1 MPMSFQAVEKQMK
14 ALKSLLI
21 KLPTTMALVSMIVFF
36 IIAICSNSIIPIRIM
51 HQSIS
56 LASQTP
62 LSFSVGLLLS
72 VLMGV
77 LALTRRKRGL
87 KSSGRKC
94 RLFFGCPLRY
104 LLPVF

>member
-1 MPMSFQAVEKQMK
+1 MSMSIQTAENRMK

-21 KLPTTMALVSMIVFF
+21 RLPTAMALVSMLVFF
-36 IIAICSNSIIPIRIM
+36 ILAICFNPMIPIRMM

-62 LSFSVGLLLS
+62 LSFSVWLLLS
-72 VLMGV
+72 ALMGI

-87 KSSGRKC
+87 KFSGEEM
-94 RLFFGCPLRY
+94 
-104 LLPVF
+104 

>member
-1 MPMSFQAVEKQMK
+1 MSMSIQTAENQMK

-21 KLPTTMALVSMIVFF
+21 KLPTATALGSMLVFF
-36 IIAICSNSIIPIRIM
+36 IIAICSNPIIPIRIM

-56 LASQTP
+56 LASQPP

-87 KSSGRKC
+87 KFSGKEM
-94 RLFFGCPLRY
+94 
-104 LLPVF
+104 

>member
-1 MPMSFQAVEKQMK
+1 MSMSIQTAENQMK

-21 KLPTTMALVSMIVFF
+21 KLPTAIALVSMIVFF
-36 IIAICSNSIIPIRIM
+36 IIAICFNPIIPIRIM

-62 LSFSVGLLLS
+62 LSFAVGLLLS
-72 VLMGV
+72 ALMGV

-87 KSSGRKC
+87 KFSGKEM
-94 RLFFGCPLRY
+94 
-104 LLPVF
+104 

>member
-1 MPMSFQAVEKQMK
+1 MPMSFQAVENQMK

-36 IIAICSNSIIPIRIM
+36 IIAICSNPIIPIRIM

-56 LASQTP
+56 LASQTF

-87 KSSGRKC
+87 KFSGKEM
-94 RLFFGCPLRY
+94 
-104 LLPVF
+104 

>member
-1 MPMSFQAVEKQMK
+1 MPMSIQTAKNRMK

-21 KLPTTMALVSMIVFF
+21 RLPTMMALVSMIVFF
-36 IIAICSNSIIPIRIM
+36 IIAICFNPMIPIRMM

-62 LSFSVGLLLS
+62 LSFSVWLLLS
-72 VLMGV
+72 ALMGI

-87 KSSGRKC
+87 KFSGKEM
-94 RLFFGCPLRY
+94 
-104 LLPVF
+104 

>member
-1 MPMSFQAVEKQMK
+1 MSMSIQTAENQMK

-21 KLPTTMALVSMIVFF
+21 KLPTAMALGSMIVFF
-36 IIAICSNSIIPIRIM
+36 IIAICSNPIIPIRIM

-62 LSFSVGLLLS
+62 LSFAVGLLLS
-72 VLMGV
+72 ALMGV

-87 KSSGRKC
+87 KFSGKEM
-94 RLFFGCPLRY
+94 
-104 LLPVF
+104 